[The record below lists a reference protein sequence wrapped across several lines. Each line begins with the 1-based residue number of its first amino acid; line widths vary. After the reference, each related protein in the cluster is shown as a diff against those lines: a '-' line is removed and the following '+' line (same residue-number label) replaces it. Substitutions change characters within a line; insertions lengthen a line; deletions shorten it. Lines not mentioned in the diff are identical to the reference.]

1 MAVSALET
9 LNLGTFL
16 DEHIDITDAYLA
28 RGLHVDKIQ
37 NKIGEIITQVNLNL
51 VDIDVIEAYDPSTI
65 TPVKSIVTTLTNT
78 GGIVGTSAGDIGHSA
93 GAILVAAPG
102 ADYALEFISAILI
115 YDYDTA
121 TYTAGGDDNQIENGD
136 GGVALSAVILGADL
150 LEAGGDKIVQINALA
165 ATDQA
170 LVTNKAIS
178 LTGTAL
184 TQPGSAAGVL
194 RCHVS
199 YRIHTLGL
207 A

>member
-28 RGLHVDKIQ
+28 RGIHVDKIQ

-78 GGIVGTSAGDIGHSA
+78 GGIVGTSAGDIGHAA

>member
-78 GGIVGTSAGDIGHSA
+78 GGIVGTSAGDIGHAA